1 MADGLATNIGAI
13 LAMNAQAA
21 TKGAAEGREQ
31 EYTAKQAG
39 VLNEISNLT
48 GTKTSELS
56 QKFRDYFKSTID
68 AAIAKHEASIKNFE
82 PQLLS
87 SPSYKNA
94 MGAIGGQMKDYGTKV
109 MYDMGRINSAIG
121 KASEAS
127 SQRVGSQAS
136 GYARAAVDTTKT
148 ATQNLANLAGSNV
161 GSLRGTTAAGTGLLA
176 GTSERGATRLYG
188 TLSAPIQAFQN
199 VQGSQAFSNLYNPYF
214 MRMAAAP
221 PTQRSDVGSMQ
232 GLYKYNV

>member
-1 MADGLATNIGAI
+1 MADGFQINLGAI
-13 LAMNAQAA
+13 NAMNAQAA
-21 TKGAAEGREQ
+21 TKAAAEDRER

>member
-21 TKGAAEGREQ
+21 TKGSAEGREQ
-31 EYTAKQAG
+31 DYISRQAG
-39 VLNEISNLT
+39 VLGGIDTLT
-48 GTKTSELS
+48 GTKTSDLS
-56 QKFRDYFKSTID
+56 KKFRDYFKSTID
-68 AAIAKHEASIKNFE
+68 AAVAKHEASIKNFE
-82 PQLLS
+82 PKLLS
-87 SPSYKNA
+87 SPSYRNA
-94 MGAIGGQMKDYGTKV
+94 MGAIGGQMQDYGTAVIKR
-109 MYDMGRINSAIG
+109 MGDVNSSIAT
-121 KASEAS
+121 AAEAS
-127 SQRVGSQAS
+127 AQRVGTQ
-136 GYARAAVDTTKT
+136 GQKYAQAAVDTSQT
-148 ATQNLANLAGSNV
+148 ATQNLANLAGANVTNLRNTTKGGSNLI
-161 GSLRGTTAAGTGLLA
+161 G

-188 TLSAPIQAFQN
+188 TLSAPIQAFQS

>member
-31 EYTAKQAG
+31 DYTSKQAG
-39 VLNEISNLT
+39 VLGSIDTLT
-48 GTKTSELS
+48 GTKTSDLS
-56 QKFRDYFKSTID
+56 KKFRDYFKSTID
-68 AAIAKHEASIKNFE
+68 AAVAKHEASIKNFD
-82 PQLLS
+82 PKLLS

-136 GYARAAVDTTKT
+136 DYARAAVDTTKA
-148 ATQNLANLAGSNV
+148 ATQNLANLASSNV
-161 GSLRGTTAAGTGLLA
+161 GSLRGTTAAGTGLIA
-176 GTSERGATRLYG
+176 GTSERGASRLYG
-188 TLSAPIQAFQN
+188 TLSAPIQAFQS